1 MEKNEGENESGPRSN
16 WAELTHECLINI
28 LSRLTLPQRW
38 MGPMFVCKSW
48 FSASKDPILHS
59 VFDLETYFESLAESP
74 RWWTPDFE
82 RRIDSMLRSVVEW
95 SEGSLT
101 VIRARHCS
109 DRSLNFA
116 AERCPNLEVISIR
129 SCANVTDASMCR
141 IAFRSSKIRELD
153 ISYCYEISHESL
165 EAIGRNC
172 PNLKVLK
179 RNFMNWLDPSQHL
192 GVVPSEY
199 LNACPQDGDSEAD
212 AIAKFMPNLEL
223 LELQFSKISAR
234 GLSSICEGCTKLE
247 FLDLWGCGNLTSRDI
262 ANAISN
268 LKNLEKVIKPN
279 FYIPRSVFHTD
290 RYGHW
295 SLYDERFQTDVFRI

>member
-116 AERCPNLEVISIR
+116 AERYVF
-129 SCANVTDASMCR
+129 V
-141 IAFRSSKIRELD
+141 
-153 ISYCYEISHESL
+153 
-165 EAIGRNC
+165 
-172 PNLKVLK
+172 
-179 RNFMNWLDPSQHL
+179 
-192 GVVPSEY
+192 Y
-199 LNACPQDGDSEAD
+199 L
-212 AIAKFMPNLEL
+212 IL
-223 LELQFSKISAR
+223 I
-234 GLSSICEGCTKLE
+234 
-247 FLDLWGCGNLTSRDI
+247 
-262 ANAISN
+262 N
-268 LKNLEKVIKPN
+268 LKNYCN
-279 FYIPRSVFHTD
+279 FKTD
-290 RYGHW
+290 G
-295 SLYDERFQTDVFRI
+295 